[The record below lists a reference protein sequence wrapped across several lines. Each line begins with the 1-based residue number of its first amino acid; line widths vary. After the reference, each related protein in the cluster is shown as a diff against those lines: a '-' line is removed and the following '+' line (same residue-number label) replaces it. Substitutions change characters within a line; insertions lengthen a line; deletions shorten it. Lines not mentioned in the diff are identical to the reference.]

1 MGNEW
6 DEVRTVW
13 DLWDEDTIEEI
24 RRDNAGN
31 SLFAARILVSG
42 SLWGEASAAIS
53 FQSNNLQSPYLLKF
67 NKLTKKTERH
77 RWYTVMLIHGMVVDI
92 LESDEVVPL
101 PDFIYTLKMLNTYIG
116 AKLEYNEGKGE
127 VIGLRELPML
137 CRGK

>member
-1 MGNEW
+1 MDNGW
-6 DEVRTVW
+6 DEVRTIW

-53 FQSNNLQSPYLLKF
+53 FESTSMQSPDLWKI
-67 NKLTKKTERH
+67 NKLTKQTERH

-101 PDFIYTLKMLNTYIG
+101 PEFISTLKMSNPMID
-116 AKLEYNEGKGE
+116 AKPVFIMGEGE
-127 VIGLRELPML
+127 VIGLKELPAL